1 MLVITG
7 VWLSV
12 LGVLA
17 VIAGLA
23 DSRRVQRL
31 RRTGVMDWATVVRSA
46 SGPGDRPDEHS
57 PATIQFALADG
68 RVVEQIFPRSGR
80 AVAPKSGRKIL
91 VWYDPADPADVLVYG
106 RYGTRVNRFFIA
118 VGCMLLVAG
127 AALASLV
134 H

>member
-7 VWLSV
+7 VRLSV

-17 VIAGLA
+17 AIAGLA

-31 RRTGVMDWATVVRSA
+31 RGTDVMDWATVVRSA
-46 SGPGDRPDEHS
+46 SGPGDRPDQPS

-68 RVVEQIFPRSGR
+68 RVVEQILPRSGR
-80 AVAPKSGRKIL
+80 AAAPKSGQKIL

-106 RYGTRVNRFFIA
+106 RFGTHIDRIFI
-118 VGCMLLVAG
+118 VGGCILLVAG
-127 AALASLV
+127 AAIAALA